1 MTMRPVLFRWREV
14 EVCVDGGEVRRAKVM
29 VPHSRFATLCS
40 RQFEVDED
48 YALGPVDNVSG
59 KSRAHFFAAVHDS
72 WSSLPLDVAK
82 RYPTAEHFRKW
93 VLVNVGH
100 CTVIESA
107 FETVADA
114 KRHAL
119 DLRKVDEYA
128 VIARVGATV
137 VCKIAKSI
145 AGTAIKGAEF
155 QRVKTEA
162 LDLASSMVG
171 VSRETLES
179 NAGQAA

>member
-1 MTMRPVLFRWREV
+1 MTMRPVVFRWREV
-14 EVCVDGGEVRRAKVM
+14 EVCIEGGEIRRAKVM
-29 VPHSRFATLCS
+29 VPHNRFVTLCS

-48 YALGPVDNVSG
+48 YALGPIDSISG
-59 KSRAHFFAAVHDS
+59 KSRAHFFAGLHDT
-72 WSSLPLDVAK
+72 WSSLPVDVAK
-82 RYPTAEHFRKW
+82 RFPTAEHFRKW
-93 VLVNVGH
+93 VLVQVGH
-100 CTVIESA
+100 CTIIESA

-128 VIARVGATV
+128 VIARIGATV

-145 AGTAIKGAEF
+145 GGKAIKGAEF

-162 LDLASSMVG
+162 LDLAASMVG
-171 VSRETLES
+171 VSRETLEA
-179 NAGQAA
+179 NAGTAA